1 MNKLKLLEKA
11 LRSPNNLAFS
21 EMVVLV
27 EAFGFHLSR
36 INGSH
41 HIFVHTRVHGIVN
54 LQEVHGKAK
63 AYQVR
68 QFLELVERHSLKLG
82 GEE

>member
-1 MNKLKLLEKA
+1 MNKKKLLAKA
-11 LRSPNNLAFS
+11 LRSPNNLLFS
-21 EMVVLV
+21 EMVALV

-41 HIFVHTRVHGIVN
+41 HIFVHPKVQGLVN
-54 LQEVHGKAK
+54 LQEVNGKAK

-68 QFLELVERHSLKLG
+68 QFLELVEHHGLRLG
-82 GEE
+82 GDQ